1 MPAEAPPVR
10 LRVAAV
16 HDTTNPAWRSFYP
29 EDLPADWRLAY
40 YAHFWRDLLVLADD
54 WTAWVEDP
62 HRLPEVPAEL
72 RIYFNVPPGAGSDC
86 AELASRLGARLGGF
100 LLSEAGSVASPQL
113 RPSLLS
119 RRVPDPVIAGSR
131 CAQAFANGRETV
143 LVLEPETGL
152 DLRQWRTLLEAL
164 HAVSTPEQET
174 LVFLHAAPDEIE
186 RAQTILRLSG
196 LAWRQD

>member
-16 HDTTNPAWRSFYP
+16 QDTTDPAWRSFYP

-54 WTAWVEDP
+54 WTAWVADP
-62 HRLPEVPAEL
+62 HRLHEVPAEL
-72 RIYFNVPPGAGSDC
+72 RIYFIVPQGAGSAC

-100 LLSEAGSVASPQL
+100 LLSEPGSVAPSQL
-113 RPSLLS
+113 RPSLLL
-119 RRVPDPVIAGSR
+119 RQVPGPVIAGSR